1 MQLNVAIAGYGNLGK
16 SLEKHV
22 LADNDLR
29 LTAVFSRRNID
40 NKLHASFDDAPSFAA
55 TTDVV
60 LIALGS
66 LNDIAQNAHF
76 FKQFHTVD
84 SFDVHAQLPQHKQML
99 NNLKGH
105 KISLCAAGW
114 DPGVLS
120 IVRGLWSL
128 GKGKTTTFWGDGISQ
143 GHSYALRTIKGVLD
157 AVEITQPNPTAVDE
171 TLHGKFIAENLRHNR
186 LCYVACVES
195 DKRRIEEEIC
205 AMPNYFQGQN
215 VKIVFCTPAEVR
227 KVKEETQHSGRV
239 IAIGQGF
246 FSDTKLHVES
256 NTDYTAKIM
265 LAYAKAV
272 PQLARD
278 GYTGALSP
286 FDVPLKYLASES
298 LV

>member
-22 LADNDLR
+22 LADNDLH
-29 LTAVFSRRNID
+29 LSAVFSRRNID

-55 TTDVV
+55 KTDVV

-76 FKQFHTVD
+76 FRQFHTVD
-84 SFDVHAQLPQHKQML
+84 SFDVHAELHEHKQML
-99 NNLKGH
+99 NNLKPQ
-105 KISLCAAGW
+105 KISLCAVGW

-128 GKGKTTTFWGDGISQ
+128 GGGKTATFWGDGISQ
-143 GHSYALRTIKGVLD
+143 GHSFALRTIKGVLD
-157 AVEITQPNPTAVDE
+157 AVEITQPNPTAVE
-171 TLHGKFIAENLRHNR
+171 KTLQGDTVAENLRHNR

-195 DKRRIEEEIC
+195 DKQRIEKEIRT
-205 AMPNYFQGQN
+205 MPNYFAGQN
-215 VKIVFCTPAEVR
+215 VEIVFCTPAEVR
-227 KVKEETQHSGRV
+227 KVKQQTQHSGRV
-239 IAIGQGF
+239 IANGQGF
-246 FSDTKLHVES
+246 CADTKLHVES

-272 PQLARD
+272 PQLVRD
-278 GYTGALSP
+278 GYKGALSP
-286 FDVPLKYLASES
+286 FDIPLKYVASES